1 MDAPHRT
8 NGQAIASLTRRESL
22 GSQNS
27 QTAKEYALPL
37 SLFAN
42 LYRQAKSNQTKVH

>member
-1 MDAPHRT
+1 MDAPHKP

-22 GSQNS
+22 GSQDS

-37 SLFAN
+37 SIVAN
-42 LYRQAKSNQTKVH
+42 IYRQAKSN